1 MKKRKPKM
9 VMQYKCDHCGS
20 MTSSFVVTAKYQHF
34 CREQVVGYE
43 PTKDCMSDYLQS
55 KKMTLKLSL

>member
-1 MKKRKPKM
+1 MRKRKPK
-9 VMQYKCDHCGS
+9 VVTQYKCDHCNIT
-20 MTSSFVVTAKYQHF
+20 TSNFVTTASYKHF

-55 KKMTLKLSL
+55 KK

>member
-1 MKKRKPKM
+1 MRKPK
-9 VMQYKCDHCGS
+9 VVTEYKCDYCNTT
-20 MTSSFVVTAKYQHF
+20 TSNFVTTANYKHF

-55 KKMTLKLSL
+55 KKMTLKPSL